1 MITRTLSLRVKR
13 FHVLLLAV
21 AVLSVAAMAWA
32 GDVATGDPR
41 KMSFPP
47 VEYAPPEPARVVL
60 ENGMVI
66 YLLED
71 HELPLV
77 TLSAMLRTGGWL
89 EPTDKVGL
97 AALTGA
103 VMRTGGGGGMTAEQ
117 IDEDLEQFAIDI
129 NMSMG
134 RQSGAASLD
143 VLKKDLDRGVKI
155 FAALLRQPAF
165 EAGRVELA
173 KLQTIEGIRRRQ
185 DSPGSIVGREFLK
198 QLYGAEHPSAR
209 ESTVESIKGISREDV
224 VAFHRRT
231 VHPNGIILGV
241 TGDFKQAEMIA
252 LLNKTFADWKR
263 GDVPELKI
271 ADAREGAGSAAV
283 RFVNKDTSQTHLR
296 IGHLT
301 IREDDPDYVP
311 LAIANDILGGSSFR
325 SRLFNDV
332 RTKRGLAYSVGSRL
346 NVGMHD
352 QGVWLMRAETKL
364 PSTQEVVSRFVAN
377 MERMRT
383 ELVTDEE
390 LAEAKEAYVNS
401 FVFSF
406 ASPAAIVGRFVELE
420 YDGLPKDFL
429 QQLRARV
436 VALKKEDVL
445 MAAKKHFHPNRIT
458 IVAVGSGDTLAKLLS
473 GFGEVKEIKLAPE
486 G

>member
-1 MITRTLSLRVKR
+1 MMTRRTWVTTAAK
-13 FHVLLLAV
+13 LAV
-21 AVLSVAAMAWA
+21 LVLGLVAAATTFA
-32 GDVATGDPR
+32 ADVTRDPR
-41 KMSFPP
+41 TMNFTP
-47 VEYAPPEPARVVL
+47 VEFSPPEPARVVL
-60 ENGMVI
+60 ENGMVV

-77 TLSAMLRTGGWL
+77 NVTATMRTGGWL
-89 EPTDKVGL
+89 EPQDKIGL
-97 AALTGA
+97 AALTGS
-103 VMRTGGGGGMTAEQ
+103 VMRSGGGGSFTAEQ
-117 IDEDLEQFAIDI
+117 IDEELEQYAIDI
-129 NMSMG
+129 GISMS
-134 RQSGAASLD
+134 RQSGSASLD
-143 VLKKDLDRGVKI
+143 VLRKELGRGLRI
-155 FAALLRQPAF
+155 FASLLRQPAF

-173 KLQTIEGIRRRQ
+173 KLQMIEGIRRRQ

-198 QLYGAEHPSAR
+198 QLYGPDHPSAR
-209 ESTVESIKGISREDV
+209 ESTIDSVKRITRDDLI
-224 VAFHRRT
+224 AFHQRT
-231 VHPNGIILGV
+231 LRPNGIILGV
-241 TGDFKQAEMIA
+241 TGDFQQAEMLE
-252 LLNKTFADWKR
+252 LLRQTFGEWKK
-263 GDVPELKI
+263 GEVPDLSI
-271 ADAREGAGSAAV
+271 ADARESNGPSIV

-296 IGHLT
+296 IGHLS
-301 IREDDPDYVP
+301 IKEHDPDYVA

-364 PSTQEVVSRFVAN
+364 PSTQEVISRFVAN

-383 ELVTDEE
+383 ELVTNEE

-406 ASPAAIVGRFVELE
+406 ASPSAIVGRFVELE

-436 VALKKEDVL
+436 VALTREDVR
-445 MAAKKHFHPNRIT
+445 AAAQKHFHPDRLT
-458 IVAVGSGDTLAKLLS
+458 IVAVGPGEALPKLLS
-473 GFGEVKEIKLAPE
+473 SFGEVKEIKLIPE